1 MTDHRF
7 ERRATPDAIRDAA
20 GWFIR
25 LRGPDGRGAQAD
37 YARWRLQAPE
47 RSQASDEIEDV
58 WRLAGELADDPE
70 IRDMIARTPSGFG
83 PTASERSGWN
93 RRALAAALVGAI
105 GLAGIGA
112 GLKLHP
118 VPEAGEEVYATVLG
132 EQRDVTLSDGSVIH
146 LDTASEV
153 AVAMSAGRRDVR
165 LREGRARFNVAHDS
179 DRPFVVQ
186 AGEARVQALGTL
198 FDVRRTSDGVGV
210 DLFQGAVEVRRESK
224 ASSVQPVRLA
234 PGDHV
239 QVSASAAPLRVV
251 RFDPVSRWSWTSG
264 RLLFDG
270 APLTQV
276 AAEVNRYETRKLIIS
291 DSASRRFRGE
301 LKAGDLEGSAA
312 ILATLYDLPLNRTP
326 NGDISLGPSK

>member
-7 ERRATPDAIRDAA
+7 ERRTTPEDIRNAA
-20 GWFIR
+20 GWFTR
-25 LRGPDGRGAQAD
+25 LRGPDGRRTWAD
-37 YARWRLQAPE
+37 YARWHLAAPE
-47 RSQASDEIEDV
+47 RSHASEEIEDV

-70 IRDMIARTPSGFG
+70 IRALIARTPSGFG
-83 PTASERSGWN
+83 SAASERSGWN

-112 GLKLHP
+112 GLKSQDIP
-118 VPEAGEEVYATVLG
+118 GAGEEVYATDLG

-153 AVAMSAGRRDVR
+153 AVAMGAGRRDVH

-179 DRPFVVQ
+179 DRPFIVQ
-186 AGEARVQALGTL
+186 AGEARVQALGTV
-198 FDVRRTSDGVGV
+198 FDVGRTTDGVGV
-210 DLFQGAVEVRRESK
+210 DLFQGAVEVRREGQ
-224 ASSVQPVRLA
+224 SSVQPVRLS

-239 QVSASAAPLRVV
+239 QVSASAGPLQVV
-251 RFDPVSRWSWTSG
+251 RFDPASRWSWTSG

-291 DSASRRFRGE
+291 DSGARRFRGE
-301 LKAGDLEGSAA
+301 LKAGDLEGSAT
-312 ILATLYDLPLNRTP
+312 ILAALYGLPFSRTP
-326 NGDISLGPSK
+326 NGDLLLGSPE